1 MNRPGTPPAAM
12 AARQQTPAKAS
23 MRTLRIT
30 TPEEEHTRRPSG
42 PVPPDC
48 TVGPVPCI
56 ESCLPPAAFA
66 RRQASRHGASEAAM
80 REEVE
85 PGRPAVE
92 AVFVAWVVTTVAGL
106 AAAHALARL
115 LPPQLPPGTPLPA
128 VSLTLCILYVSLAF
142 AFAQATLPGPRSTGC
157 LGLLVPLTG
166 AMALAVRGLAPSAV

>member
-1 MNRPGTPPAAM
+1 
-12 AARQQTPAKAS
+12 
-23 MRTLRIT
+23 
-30 TPEEEHTRRPSG
+30 
-42 PVPPDC
+42 
-48 TVGPVPCI
+48 
-56 ESCLPPAAFA
+56 
-66 RRQASRHGASEAAM
+66 M

-92 AVFVAWVVTTVAGL
+92 AVFVAWAVTTVAGL

-128 VSLTLCILYVSLAF
+128 VPLTLCILYVSLAF

-166 AMALAVRGLAPSAV
+166 AMALAVRGLAPSAVVGALFAGVFLTPAAYYLAVRLTSRLGGLVRRRPFTGLLGGAIGLAVVYEAARWLTWLSDPASHGRFW